1 MTKKLTIQIPD
12 NLEQQLL
19 LEAKRLNLPLE
30 DFVLQSLTRLMST
43 VNENDEPDPD
53 ETPTEVVLEGLRQG
67 LQEAFTGQTLPLSQ
81 MWEGIDAD

>member
-12 NLEQQLL
+12 FLEQQLA

-30 DFVLQSLTRLMST
+30 DFVLQSLIQLMST
-43 VNENDEPDPD
+43 LNNEPDPD
-53 ETPTEVVLEGLRQG
+53 ETPTEVALEGIRQG
-67 LQEAFTGQTLPLSQ
+67 LQEAFTGQTIPLSQ

>member
-1 MTKKLTIQIPD
+1 MTKTLTIQIPD
-12 NLEQQLL
+12 SLEQQLT
-19 LEAKRLNLPLE
+19 LEAQRLNLPLE
-30 DFVLQSLTRLMST
+30 DFVLQSLTQLMST
-43 VNENDEPDPD
+43 TNTDNEPDPD

>member
-12 NLEQQLL
+12 FLEQQLA
-19 LEAKRLNLPLE
+19 LEAKRRNLPLE
-30 DFVLQSLTRLMST
+30 DFVLQSLTQLMST
-43 VNENDEPDPD
+43 LNNEPDPD
-53 ETPTEVVLEGLRQG
+53 ETPTEVALEGIHQG